1 MRPKISVVGGAGLVE
16 KLAERNYAQV
26 VSADDADDV
35 SGSDVVV
42 LADPGEELFA
52 DIRDR
57 APNAV
62 VIAVGRSPAAVC
74 EATLF
79 PRARIIGVADEAAAT
94 EVVDAIV
101 LDRDQTVTVVVR
113 LEGERGVESDFAEA
127 PVKIGAGGIKAIFEE
142 G

>member
-1 MRPKISVVGGAGLVE
+1 
-16 KLAERNYAQV
+16 
-26 VSADDADDV
+26 

-42 LADPGEELFA
+42 LAEDADELFA

-62 VIAVGRSPAAVC
+62 VVAVGRSPAAVC

-79 PRARIIGVADEAAAT
+79 PRARIIGVSDDAAAAD
-94 EVVDAIV
+94 VVDAIV
-101 LDRDQTVTVVVR
+101 LDRDAIITCVVR
-113 LEGERGVESDFAEA
+113 LEGERGVDREFAEA
-127 PVKIGAGGIKAIFEE
+127 PVKIGAGGIKAIFED

>member
-1 MRPKISVVGGAGLVE
+1 VRPKISVVGGADLVE
-16 KLAERNYAQV
+16 KLGECDYAKV
-26 VSADDADDV
+26 GSAATSDDV
-35 SGSDVVV
+35 SGSDIVV
-42 LADPGEELFA
+42 LVDPGEELFA

-62 VIAVGRSPAAVC
+62 AVC

-79 PRARIIGVADEAAAT
+79 PRARIIGVADEAAAA

-101 LDRDQTVTVVVR
+101 LDRDQIIAAVVR
-113 LEGERGVESDFAEA
+113 LEGERGVEGEFVEA
-127 PVKIGAGGIKAIFEE
+127 PVKIGTGGIKAIFEE